1 MTAIKPKALRPFVV
15 GLNHRSSTLGLRD
28 QLFLEEQQIPAVLGR
43 LRLAGVSHA
52 LVLSTCDRIEV
63 HGVDDDPV
71 TAAARAIAAVV
82 QHAGVEESVLAGQTY
97 TLIDADAVRQ
107 MFRVAASLDSLIIG
121 EPQVLGQVKAGHRL
135 AADAGMTGGG
145 LEALVQAAYAA
156 AKRVR
161 TETAVGERPVGIAA
175 AAARLAQDLHGDL
188 SRVSG
193 LLVGTGEMGEM
204 VAAQLRAEGLGDL
217 TVVHPSESRAETLA
231 RTLDCHVGDFDEL
244 ERLLD
249 EADVLLTAL
258 GSRRQVINADMMLV
272 ALHRRRK
279 KPVFLV
285 DTSLPG
291 DVEPAVN
298 RLDEVFLY
306 DLGDLERVAMEGRA
320 TREQEAAGAMAIVD
334 DEVEGYLRGREERAA
349 VPALNDLR
357 GHFEAVRADVLAE
370 AGDDAE
376 RATRLLV
383 NRLLHAPSEAMRRA
397 AAEDPDWSTAE
408 AFIRRLF
415 GFGAKDGDDG
425 R

>member
-1 MTAIKPKALRPFVV
+1 MAAYKPKALRPFVV
-15 GLNHRSSTLGLRD
+15 GLNHRSSALGLRD
-28 QLFLEEQQIPAVLGR
+28 QLFLEESQVPAVLGR
-43 LRLAGVSHA
+43 LRLAGVGHA

-63 HGVDDDPV
+63 QGMDDDPE
-71 TAAARAIAAVV
+71 TAADRAIAAVA
-82 QHAGVEESVLAGQTY
+82 QHAGVEDAALAGQTY
-97 TLIDADAVRQ
+97 TLTDADAVRQ

-121 EPQVLGQVKAGHRL
+121 EPQVLGQVKTGHRM

-145 LEALVQAAYAA
+145 LEALIQAAYGA

-161 TETAVGERPVGIAA
+161 SETAVGERPVSIAA
-175 AAARLAQDLHGDL
+175 AAARLAHDLHGDL
-188 SRVSG
+188 GRVSG
-193 LLVGTGEMGEM
+193 LLVGTGEMGEL
-204 VAAQLRAEGLGDL
+204 VAAQLLGEGLGHL
-217 TVVHPSESRAETLA
+217 TVVHPNEGRAEALA
-231 RTLDCHVGDFDEL
+231 RTLNSHVGDFDEL

-258 GSRRQVINADMMLV
+258 GSRRQVIDADMMLV

-279 KPVFLV
+279 RPVFLV

-320 TREQEAAGAMAIVD
+320 TREQEAAGALAIVD
-334 DEVEGYLRGREERAA
+334 EEVEAFLRDRDERAA
-349 VPALNDLR
+349 VPALNELR
-357 GHFEAVRADVLAE
+357 GHFENVRSEVLAE

-383 NRLLHAPSEAMRRA
+383 NRLLHAPSETMRQA
-397 AAEDPDWSTAE
+397 AAEEGDWPKAE
-408 AFIRRLF
+408 ALIRRLF
-415 GFGAKDGDDG
+415 RLSRGGKGSD

>member
-1 MTAIKPKALRPFVV
+1 MKALRPFVV
-15 GLNHRSSTLGLRD
+15 GLSHRSSTLGLRD
-28 QLFLEEQQIPAVLGR
+28 ELFLEEDRIPAVLGR
-43 LRLAGVSHA
+43 LRLAGVGHA
-52 LVLSTCDRIEV
+52 LVLATCDRIEV
-63 HGVDDDPV
+63 QGVDDDPE
-71 TAAARAIAAVV
+71 TAAKRAIAAVA
-82 QHAGVEESVLAGQTY
+82 QHAGVDEGALEGQTY
-97 TLIDADAVRQ
+97 ALTDADAVRQ
-107 MFRVAASLDSLIIG
+107 VFRVAASLDSQIIG
-121 EPQVLGQVKAGHRL
+121 EPQVLGQVKAGHRM

-145 LEALVQAAYAA
+145 LEALIQAAYAA

-161 TETAVGERPVGIAA
+161 TETAVGERPVGIAT
-175 AAARLAQDLHGDL
+175 AAARLARDLHGEL
-188 SRVSG
+188 KRATG
-193 LLVGTGEMGEM
+193 LLVGGGEMGEM
-204 VAAQLRAEGLGDL
+204 VAAQMIADGLGDL
-217 TVVHPSESRAETLA
+217 TVVHPNAGRAEALA
-231 RTLDCHVGDFDEL
+231 RNLNCHVGDFDEL

-320 TREQEAAGAMAIVD
+320 TREQEAAAAMAIVD
-334 DEVEGYLRGREERAA
+334 EEVEAYLRGREERAA

-357 GHFEAVRADVLAE
+357 GHFESVREQALAE
-370 AGDDAE
+370 AGGDAE

-397 AAEDPDWSTAE
+397 AAGGDWANLESLV
-408 AFIRRLF
+408 RRLF
-415 GFGAKDGDDG
+415 GLDGDGGENG

>member
-1 MTAIKPKALRPFVV
+1 MAAHKPKALRPFVG
-15 GLNHRSSTLGLRD
+15 GLSHHSSSLGLRD
-28 QLFLEEQQIPAVLGR
+28 QLFLEESQIPAVLGR
-43 LRLAGVSHA
+43 LRLAGVGHA

-63 HGVDDDPV
+63 QGMDDDPE
-71 TAAARAIAAVV
+71 TAAARAIAAVA
-82 QHAGVEESVLAGQTY
+82 QHAGVEDAALAGQTY
-97 TLIDADAVRQ
+97 TLTDAAAVRQ

-121 EPQVLGQVKAGHRL
+121 EPQVLGQVKTGHRM

-145 LEALVQAAYAA
+145 LEALIQAAYGA

-161 TETAVGERPVGIAA
+161 SETAVGERPVSIAA
-175 AAARLAQDLHGDL
+175 AAARLAHDLHGDL
-188 SRVSG
+188 GRVSG
-193 LLVGTGEMGEM
+193 LLVGTGEMGEL
-204 VAAQLRAEGLGDL
+204 VAAQLLGEGLGHL
-217 TVVHPSESRAETLA
+217 TVVHPNEGRAEALA
-231 RTLDCHVGDFDEL
+231 RTLNSHVGDFDEL

-258 GSRRQVINADMMLV
+258 GSRRQVIDADMMLV

-279 KPVFLV
+279 RPVFLV

-320 TREQEAAGAMAIVD
+320 TREQEAAGALAIVD
-334 DEVEGYLRGREERAA
+334 EEVEAFLRGRDERAA
-349 VPALNDLR
+349 VPALNELR
-357 GHFEAVRADVLAE
+357 GHFEYVRSEVLAE

-383 NRLLHAPSEAMRRA
+383 NRLLHAPSETMRQA
-397 AAEDPDWSTAE
+397 AAEDGDWPKAE
-408 AFIRRLF
+408 ALIRRLF
-415 GFGAKDGDDG
+415 GLSRGGKGSD